1 MLTSICR
8 KLFEM
13 SHPDIYL
20 DDYFIFMASTCD
32 LQDLSSLTRD
42 SIWARAVK
50 VQNPF
55 SEN

>member
-1 MLTSICR
+1 MLTSMCR
-8 KLFEM
+8 KLFET

-20 DDYFIFMASTCD
+20 DDYFIFMTSTCD

-50 VQNPF
+50 VQNP
-55 SEN
+55 SLEN